1 MLVAVIGK
9 GGAGK
14 TTATAL
20 LLRRLLDARQ
30 VPVLAVD
37 ADPSNCLGTAL
48 GLAIDETI
56 AHLRE
61 AMREAPD
68 RPSSMSQAEW
78 LALRAES
85 ALVERPGFDLLTM
98 GHGEGPGCYCFVNSV
113 IREYLDRLT
122 RSYRHVLVDCEAGL
136 EHLSRRTAGRP
147 DRLVCVVNRAKMS
160 AETIHRALELYSD
173 LNTQLPPQID
183 LILNG
188 FDEGEPL
195 AAQMME
201 TASYGAIRFSRVFTV
216 PVDADIPALEA
227 AGRSLLELTPSSAAL
242 KALAGWEATA

>member
-1 MLVAVIGK
+1 MLAVVIGK

-14 TTATAL
+14 TTASAL

-48 GLAIDETI
+48 GVTIDETI

-61 AMREAPD
+61 SMRDAPD

-78 LALRAES
+78 LALHAEG
-85 ALVERPGFDLLTM
+85 ALVERQGFDLLTM

-122 RSYRHVLVDCEAGL
+122 RSYRHILVDCEAGL
-136 EHLSRRTAGRP
+136 EHLSRRTTGRP

-160 AETIHRALELYSD
+160 AETIRRALELYSG
-173 LNTQLPPQID
+173 LNQVLPPRID

-188 FDEGEPL
+188 FDDGEPL
-195 AAQMME
+195 AAEMADA
-201 TASYGAIRFSRVFTV
+201 ASWKTVRFTQTFAV
-216 PVDADIPALEA
+216 PQDAGISALEA
-227 AGRSLLELTPSSAAL
+227 AGRSLLELSASSPAL
-242 KALAGWEATA
+242 KALEGWEAAA

>member
-1 MLVAVIGK
+1 MLAAVVGK

-48 GLAIDETI
+48 GLTIDETI

-61 AMREAPD
+61 SMRDAPD

-122 RSYRHVLVDCEAGL
+122 RAYRHILVDCEAGL

-147 DRLVCVVNRAKMS
+147 DRLVCVVNRARMS
-160 AETIHRALELYSD
+160 AETIRRALELYSG
-173 LNTQLPPQID
+173 LNQVLPPRID

-188 FDEGEPL
+188 FDDGEPL
-195 AAQMME
+195 AAEM
-201 TASYGAIRFSRVFTV
+201 TDAASWEAVRFTRIFTV
-216 PVDADIPALEA
+216 PLDAGISALEA
-227 AGRSLLELTPSSAAL
+227 AGRSLLELSASSPAL
-242 KALAGWEATA
+242 KALEGWEAAA

>member
-1 MLVAVIGK
+1 MLAAVVGK

-48 GLAIDETI
+48 GLTIDETI

-61 AMREAPD
+61 SMREAPD

-98 GHGEGPGCYCFVNSV
+98 GHGEGPGCYCFVNNV

-122 RSYRHVLVDCEAGL
+122 RSYRHILVDCEAGL

-147 DRLVCVVNRAKMS
+147 DRLVCVVNRARMS
-160 AETIHRALELYSD
+160 AETIRRALELYSG
-173 LNTQLPPQID
+173 LNQVLPPRID

-188 FDEGEPL
+188 FDDGEPL
-195 AAQMME
+195 AAEMTDAASWE
-201 TASYGAIRFSRVFTV
+201 TVRFTRIFTV
-216 PVDADIPALEA
+216 PVDAGISALEA
-227 AGRSLLELTPSSAAL
+227 AGRSLLELSASSPAL
-242 KALAGWEATA
+242 KALEGWEAAA